1 MHSSEYN
8 GIEMYV
14 RAWIPDVVLIALVS
28 KIILLVL
35 LSNFAQCT
43 LPCASLNPVARI
55 PWAPSTAQK
64 KVTLIEWHQV
74 FRPFVSSII
83 VKMCLSENNKVGPFV
98 CTLVLNSSC
107 SKLAR
112 TSSTSIYSVLY
123 HQCTG
128 FSGTYSAC
136 SSLDQGKILLLFKSQ
151 INQVITLRISKTLV
165 YIHTCMK
172 QHRYLV
178 SK

>member
-1 MHSSEYN
+1 MGLNIWCNANSISFKSHCISVTFKFWA
-8 GIEMYV
+8 V
-14 RAWIPDVVLIALVS
+14 RVALS
-28 KIILLVL
+28 
-35 LSNFAQCT
+35 
-43 LPCASLNPVARI
+43 
-55 PWAPSTAQK
+55 
-64 KVTLIEWHQV
+64 LIEWHQV